1 MVYVPDSAG
10 RSLEAVA
17 GALYEDGAEP
27 LAAVARIRIID
38 MDRVGV
44 PRAETDRV
52 RKLLGQGR
60 YATDERF
67 EGAAYA
73 VFVRSPHAHAR
84 IVSVDTA
91 AAETM
96 PGVVRILTGQDCAG
110 LGNFPVI
117 DRVGKGLAIPFRPV
131 LAMDI
136 VRHPGEAVACV
147 VADTQA
153 RALDAA
159 EAVVVDYD
167 DLPAATG
174 LADSAPLV
182 HPGAPGNVA
191 MRHEAGDEAAV
202 ETAMTVAALVV
213 ETEIHM
219 PRLAPVTLEPRAAV
233 ARFDDGVFFIRA
245 PHQGVNEMRRDFA
258 AVFNLPPD
266 RFHVM
271 SGEVGGGFGPRNI
284 AYPEYAAVM
293 LAAKLTGRP
302 VLWCGTRSESFL
314 TDIQGRGVR
323 VRGRLAMDEAGRF
336 TALSM
341 RYDADLGAYISPVAV
356 FANIN
361 NPLQSL
367 IGCYDIPAAHAVF
380 RMMHTHAV
388 PTGPYR
394 GAGRP
399 EMALLIERMVDIA
412 ARRLNMDPFLL
423 RARNMIPAEAFPF
436 TLPNGPRY
444 DSGDFGRLMRTAR
457 EASDWDGF
465 AARQAASPGRLW
477 GRGMSLFIEVSGGG
491 GAPDEAALTLSA
503 VDGQA
508 ALRIETVTASTGQ
521 SHARTFALIAGPRLG
536 LPEIAVDF
544 VASDPATHL
553 SGAGSY
559 ASRSTIAAGS
569 AVAAAADALSSR
581 LRGMAALRA
590 NCAPEDL
597 HLADEAVCRT
607 DGSPVC
613 RLVDLLGEA
622 MTETGRVAPTRA
634 FASGCHVAEVAIDP
648 DTGAAV
654 LTRYLAVDDAGVTID
669 HQAAEAQ
676 IQGGIAQGVGEVLGE
691 EAVIDAESG
700 QPYAASLMD
709 YALPRADDFPGYRV
723 IACDT
728 PSPFN
733 PLGVK
738 GIGEAGTTGAL
749 CAVTSAV
756 ADALGGRDLPAMPF
770 TQERLWRALRR

>member
-1 MVYVPDSAG
+1 MDKMPVPQ
-10 RSLEAVA
+10 
-17 GALYEDGAEP
+17 AE
-27 LAAVARIRIID
+27 IE
-38 MDRVGV
+38 RVV
-44 PRAETDRV
+44 
-52 RKLLGQGR
+52 KLRGLGR
-60 YATDERF
+60 YTADERF
-67 EGAAYA
+67 DGSACA

-84 IVSVDTA
+84 IVSVDATQA
-91 AAETM
+91 AAM
-96 PGVVRILTGQDCAG
+96 PGVVRVLTALDCAG

-117 DRVGKGLAIPFRPV
+117 DRIGTGLAIPFRPV
-131 LAMDI
+131 LAGDV
-136 VRHPGEAVACV
+136 VRHAGEAVACV
-147 VADTQA
+147 IAETQA
-153 RALDAA
+153 QALDAA
-159 EAVVVDYD
+159 EAVVVEYD
-167 DLPAATG
+167 ALPACVG
-174 LADSAPLV
+174 LADGGPLV

-191 MRHEAGDEAAV
+191 LRHEAGDADAVEAA
-202 ETAMTVAALVV
+202 MTDAALVV
-213 ETEIHM
+213 ETTIEL
-219 PRLAPVTLEPRAAV
+219 PRLAPVTLEPRGAA
-233 ARFDDGVFFIRA
+233 ARWDAESGVYLIRA

-258 AVFNLPPD
+258 AVFGLPAD
-266 RFHVM
+266 RFLVL

-293 LAAKLTGRP
+293 LAARLTGRA
-302 VLWCGTRSESFL
+302 VLWHGTRSESFL

-323 VRGRLAMDEAGRF
+323 VAGRLAVDAAGRF

-356 FANIN
+356 FANVN

-367 IGCYDIPAAHAVF
+367 TGCYAIPAAHAVF

-399 EMALLIERMVDIA
+399 EMALLVERLVNIA
-412 ARRLNMDPFLL
+412 ARRLGIDPFVL
-423 RARNMIPAEAFPF
+423 RERNIIPFAAFPW
-436 TLPNGPRY
+436 TLPSGARY

-457 EASDWDGF
+457 QASDWDG
-465 AARQAASPGRLW
+465 AEARRSPGIRL
-477 GRGMSLFIEVSGGG
+477 GRGMALFIEVSGGG

-503 VDGQA
+503 VDGRA

-521 SHARTFALIAGPRLG
+521 SHARTFARVAGPRLG
-536 LPEIAVDF
+536 LSEGSVGL
-544 VASDPATHL
+544 VASDPGTTL

-569 AVAAAADALSSR
+569 AVAAAADALSVR
-581 LRGMAALRA
+581 LRDMAALRA

-597 HLADEAVCRT
+597 HLADECVCRS
-607 DGSPVC
+607 DGTPVC
-613 RLVDLLGEA
+613 RLVDLLAEPLS
-622 MTETGRVAPTRA
+622 EVGRVMPTNA
-634 FASGCHVAEVAIDP
+634 FASGCHVAEVAVDEA
-648 DTGAAV
+648 TGAVV

-669 HQAAEAQ
+669 QQAAEAQ

-709 YALPRADDFPGYRV
+709 YMLPRANDFPTYRV
-723 IACDT
+723 MECNT

-770 TQERLWRALRR
+770 TQERLWRVLRKAEG

>member
-1 MVYVPDSAG
+1 M
-10 RSLEAVA
+10 
-17 GALYEDGAEP
+17 
-27 LAAVARIRIID
+27 D
-38 MDRVGV
+38 MTAI
-44 PRAETDRV
+44 PQAETERR
-52 RKLLGQGR
+52 RKLRGLGR
-60 YATDERF
+60 YTADERF
-67 EGAAYA
+67 ENAAFA
-73 VFVRSPHAHAR
+73 AFVRGPHAHAR
-84 IVSVDTA
+84 IVSIDIAEA
-91 AAETM
+91 AAM
-96 PGVVRILTGQDCAG
+96 PGVLRVLIGRDCAE

-117 DRVGKGLAIPFRPV
+117 DRIGKGLAIPFRPV
-131 LAMDI
+131 LASDT

-147 VADTQA
+147 IAETQA
-153 RALDAA
+153 QALDAA
-159 EAVVVDYD
+159 EAVAVDYD
-167 DLPAATG
+167 ALPAATG
-174 LADSAPLV
+174 MADGAPLV

-191 MRHEAGDEAAV
+191 MRHTAGDADAVEAAM
-202 ETAMTVAALVV
+202 TAAAVVV
-213 ETEIHM
+213 ETEIYL
-219 PRLAPVTLEPRAAV
+219 PRLAPVTLEPRAAA
-233 ARFDDGVFFIRA
+233 ARWDAESGVYFIRA

-258 AVFNLPPD
+258 GVFGLPAD

-271 SGEVGGGFGPRNI
+271 DGEVGGGFGPRNI

-293 LAAKLTGRP
+293 LAARLTERP
-302 VLWCGTRSESFL
+302 VIWNGTRSESFL

-323 VRGRLAMDEAGRF
+323 VRGRLAVDAAGRF

-341 RYDADLGAYISPVAV
+341 EYDADLGAYISPVAV
-356 FANIN
+356 FANVN

-367 IGCYDIPAAHAVF
+367 TGCYAIPAAHAVF

-399 EMALLIERMVDIA
+399 EMALLVERLVDIA
-412 ARRLNMDPFLL
+412 ARRLAIDPFEL
-423 RARNMIPAEAFPF
+423 RNRNIIPFEAFPW
-436 TLPNGPRY
+436 TLPNGARY
-444 DSGDFGRLMRTAR
+444 DSGDFARLMEVAR

-465 AARQAASPGRLW
+465 GARRGATPGIRL
-477 GRGMSLFIEVSGGG
+477 GRGMTLFIEVSGGG

-503 VDGQA
+503 VAGRA

-521 SHARTFALIAGPRLG
+521 SHARTFALVAGPRLG
-536 LPEIAVDF
+536 LPEVSVTF
-544 VASDPATHL
+544 VASHPGTAL

-569 AVAAAADALSSR
+569 AVAAAADALSER
-581 LRGMAALRA
+581 LRGQAALRA
-590 NCAPEDL
+590 NCAPEEL
-597 HLADEAVCRT
+597 HLADECVCRA
-607 DGSPVC
+607 DGTPVC
-613 RLVDLLGEA
+613 RIVDLLNEP
-622 MTETGRVAPTRA
+622 MTETGRVMPTNA
-634 FASGCHVAEVAIDP
+634 FASGCHIAEVAVDEA
-648 DTGAAV
+648 TGATV

-691 EAVIDAESG
+691 EAVIDADSG

-709 YALPRADDFPGYRV
+709 YMLPRANDFPGYRV
-723 IACDT
+723 MECNT

-770 TQERLWRALRR
+770 TQERIWRALQGPAKGVVS

>member
-1 MVYVPDSAG
+1 M
-10 RSLEAVA
+10 
-17 GALYEDGAEP
+17 
-27 LAAVARIRIID
+27 D
-38 MDRVGV
+38 MVGV
-44 PRAETDRV
+44 PQADAERL
-52 RKLLGQGR
+52 RKLRGRGR
-60 YATDERF
+60 YTADERF
-67 EGAAYA
+67 MDGAFDGAAFA
-73 VFVRSPHAHAR
+73 AFVRTPHAHAR
-84 IVSVDTA
+84 VLSVDVSEA
-91 AAETM
+91 AAM
-96 PGVVRILTGQDCAG
+96 PGVVRVLTAADCAG
-110 LGNFPVI
+110 LGNFPVM
-117 DRVGKGLAIPFRPV
+117 DRIGKGLAIPFRPV
-131 LAMDI
+131 LAGDV

-147 VADTQA
+147 IAETQA
-153 RALDAA
+153 AALDAA
-159 EAVVVDYD
+159 EAVLVDYEA
-167 DLPAATG
+167 LPAAVG
-174 LADSAPLV
+174 LVDGAPLV

-191 MRHEAGDEAAV
+191 LRHEAGDADAVQAAMSEAS
-202 ETAMTVAALVV
+202 LVV
-213 ETEIHM
+213 ETEITL
-219 PRLAPVTLEPRAAV
+219 PRLAPVTLEPRAA
-233 ARFDDGVFFIRA
+233 AAAWDAESGVYIVRA

-258 AVFNLPPD
+258 AVFGLPAD
-266 RFHVM
+266 RFVVL

-293 LAAKLTGRP
+293 LAARLTGRA
-302 VLWCGTRSESFL
+302 VVWQGNRSESFL

-341 RYDADLGAYISPVAV
+341 AYDADLGAYISPVAV
-356 FANIN
+356 FANVN

-367 IGCYDIPAAHAVF
+367 TGCYAIPAAHAVF

-399 EMALLIERMVDIA
+399 EMALLVERLVDIA
-412 ARRLNMDPFLL
+412 GRRLGLDPFVL
-423 RARNMIPAEAFPF
+423 RERNIIPSEAFPW
-436 TLPNGPRY
+436 TLPSGARY
-444 DSGDFGRLMRTAR
+444 DSGDFSRMMRTAR
-457 EASDWDGF
+457 AASDWEGY
-465 AARQAASPGRLW
+465 AVRQAPGVRL
-477 GRGMSLFIEVSGGG
+477 GRGMALFIEVSGGG
-491 GAPDEAALTLSA
+491 GAPDDAALTLSA
-503 VDGQA
+503 VDGRA
-508 ALRIETVTASTGQ
+508 ALRIETVTASSGQ
-521 SHARTFALIAGPRLG
+521 SHARTFALVAGPRLG
-536 LPEIAVDF
+536 LPEVSVSLI
-544 VASDPATHL
+544 ASDPATGL

-569 AVAAAADALSSR
+569 AVAAAADALSLR
-581 LRGMAALRA
+581 LRGMAGLRA

-597 HLADEAVCRT
+597 HLADECVCRA

-613 RLVDLLGEA
+613 RVVDLLAEPLS
-622 MTETGRVAPTRA
+622 ETGRVLPSQA
-634 FASGCHVAEVAIDP
+634 FASGCHVAEVAVDEA
-648 DTGAAV
+648 TGAAV

-691 EAVIDAESG
+691 EAVIDAASG

-709 YALPRADDFPGYRV
+709 YMLPRANDFPDYRV
-723 IACDT
+723 MECNT

-770 TQERLWRALRR
+770 TQERLWRVMRG

>member
-1 MVYVPDSAG
+1 MSLRVLTAG
-10 RSLEAVA
+10 
-17 GALYEDGAEP
+17 
-27 LAAVARIRIID
+27 
-38 MDRVGV
+38 
-44 PRAETDRV
+44 
-52 RKLLGQGR
+52 
-60 YATDERF
+60 
-67 EGAAYA
+67 
-73 VFVRSPHAHAR
+73 
-84 IVSVDTA
+84 
-91 AAETM
+91 
-96 PGVVRILTGQDCAG
+96 DCAG

-117 DRVGKGLAIPFRPV
+117 DRIGTALAIPFRPV
-131 LAMDI
+131 LAGDV

-147 VADTQA
+147 IAETQA
-153 RALDAA
+153 QALDAA
-159 EAVVVDYD
+159 EAVLVEYD
-167 DLPAATG
+167 ALPAAVG
-174 LADSAPLV
+174 LADGAPLV
-182 HPGAPGNVA
+182 HLGAPGNVA
-191 MRHEAGDEAAV
+191 LRHQAGDVAAV
-202 ETAMTVAALVV
+202 EAAMTDAALVV
-213 ETEIHM
+213 ETEIEL
-219 PRLAPVTLEPRAAV
+219 PRLAPVTMEPRAAA
-233 ARFDDGVFFIRA
+233 ARWDAEHGVYLIRA

-258 AVFNLPPD
+258 AVFGLPAD
-266 RFHVM
+266 RFQVL

-293 LAAKLTGRP
+293 LAARLTGRP
-302 VLWCGTRSESFL
+302 VVWHGTRSESFL

-323 VRGRLAMDEAGRF
+323 MRGRLAVDQSGIF

-341 RYDADLGAYISPVAV
+341 AYDADLGAYISPVAV
-356 FANIN
+356 FANVN

-367 IGCYDIPAAHAVF
+367 TGCYAIPAAHAVF

-399 EMALLIERMVDIA
+399 EMALLVERLVDLA
-412 ARRLNMDPFLL
+412 ARRLGVDPFVL
-423 RARNMIPAEAFPF
+423 RERNIIPFESFPW
-436 TLPNGPRY
+436 TLPGGARY
-444 DSGDFGRLMRTAR
+444 DSGDFLRLMRTAR

-465 AARQAASPGRLW
+465 EARRNATQGVRL
-477 GRGMSLFIEVSGGG
+477 GRGMALFIEVSGGG

-503 VDGQA
+503 VDGRA
-508 ALRIETVTASTGQ
+508 TLRIETVTASTGQ
-521 SHARTFALIAGPRLG
+521 SHARTFSLVAGPRLG
-536 LPEIAVDF
+536 LPEISMTL
-544 VASDPATHL
+544 VASDPGTGL

-569 AVAAAADALSSR
+569 AVAAAADALSLR
-581 LRGMAALRA
+581 LRGLAALRA

-597 HLADEAVCRT
+597 HLADERVCRA

-613 RLVDLLGEA
+613 RLVDLLAEP
-622 MTETGRVAPTRA
+622 MMETGRVMPTNA
-634 FASGCHVAEVAIDP
+634 FASGCHVAEVAVDEA
-648 DTGAAV
+648 TGEAV

-709 YALPRADDFPGYRV
+709 YMLPRANDFPTYRV
-723 IACDT
+723 LECNT

-770 TQERLWRALRR
+770 TRERLWRVLRQ